1 MPRKTGE
8 NSKAVAARERKNEKI
23 NIEKSAKQ
31 KAEEDAYWQDDN
43 KLLAKKQAKKED
55 QEKKRL
61 EALAK
66 KKERQELEILEA
78 KDNLAKLSKANPVK
92 VTQAKI
98 REEAEK
104 RERAAR
110 KSAVKPEIET
120 HLSKPLNENINR
132 VSCEGAEARSVEEAI
147 SVLSIAEEPLVDKH
161 PEKRMKAAYE
171 EFEKERL
178 PVLKAENGNMR
189 LSQLKQMM
197 FKEWQKHPENPLNK
211 RLAALAQ

>member
-1 MPRKTGE
+1 MPKKMGE

-23 NIEKSAKQ
+23 NLEKSAKQ

-43 KLLAKKQAKKED
+43 KQLAKKQAKKED
-55 QEKKRL
+55 QERKRL
-61 EALAK
+61 DALAR
-66 KKERQELEILEA
+66 KKERQELETMEA
-78 KDNLAKLSKANPVK
+78 KDNQAKLSKANPVK

-110 KSAVKPEIET
+110 KSTAKPELET

-132 VSCEGAEARSVEEAI
+132 IACDGAEARSVDEAI
-147 SVLSIAEEPLVDKH
+147 SVLRIAEEPLVDKH

-171 EFEKERL
+171 EFERVRL
-178 PVLKAENGNMR
+178 PILKAENGNMR
-189 LSQLKQMM
+189 LSQLKQML
-197 FKEWQKHPENPLNK
+197 FKEWQKHPDNPLIK
-211 RLAALAQ
+211 QLAALSK

>member
-1 MPRKTGE
+1 
-8 NSKAVAARERKNEKI
+8 
-23 NIEKSAKQ
+23 
-31 KAEEDAYWQDDN
+31 
-43 KLLAKKQAKKED
+43 
-55 QEKKRL
+55 
-61 EALAK
+61 
-66 KKERQELEILEA
+66 LEILEA

-110 KSAVKPEIET
+110 KCAVKPEIET